1 MQDIIIPFQN
11 FMPLNTKIIHIK
23 HASQKIWCI
32 NACKLLCHCKYF
44 LRKKNSLLIQN
55 PSKSTEK
62 LPQVSGKIWK
72 DRTSDTVKML
82 KIEKQIQLNLSELS
96 MKQRRLFL
104 WKKKKKDFATY
115 SEVFWSVSRLKLSV
129 YKKPFMFTLCRYIQF
144 IMGNRKL

>member
-82 KIEKQIQLNLSELS
+82 EIEKQIQLNLSELS

-104 WKKKKKDFATY
+104 WKKKKKKTLLLIVKFF
-115 SEVFWSVSRLKLSV
+115 EVCLVSSWV
-129 YKKPFMFTLCRYIQF
+129 YIRNPLCLLCADTS
-144 IMGNRKL
+144 NL